1 MIPCFYLTL
10 TLALFIF
17 AWAVKVFPVVPLRIL
32 LVHQSRPGSRSALHC
47 LSLASNASS
56 ILLQPEDRTMCDL
69 ASSSTIHRFT
79 THSPL
84 HLNEAGG
91 PAMLIDISQVK
102 TFVSSNLSSVKKTEQ
117 VATQLNCPL
126 DKLKK
131 TFYKTERVSL
141 SRYIRESR
149 VCRMKERLLTSEAP
163 CKVICLDLG
172 LREDVGAR
180 LFKNTTG
187 MTMEGFR
194 KSYYGATPRIWQT
207 EMHHREEDRPGLRLV
222 ITEKEVRKALTKPAQ
237 KETPRPIP
245 QSGGAW
251 IQGPAH

>member
-1 MIPCFYLTL
+1 
-10 TLALFIF
+10 
-17 AWAVKVFPVVPLRIL
+17 
-32 LVHQSRPGSRSALHC
+32 
-47 LSLASNASS
+47 
-56 ILLQPEDRTMCDL
+56 MCDFAFL
-69 ASSSTIHRFT
+69 SVIHRFA
-79 THSPL
+79 THSPSN
-84 HLNEAGG
+84 LNDAGG
-91 PAMLIDISQVK
+91 PAMTIDISQVK
-102 TFVSSNLSSVKKTEQ
+102 SFVSSNLSYVKKTQQ
-117 VATQLNCPL
+117 VATQLNCSL

-187 MTMEGFR
+187 MTMEEFR
-194 KSYYGATPRIWQT
+194 RSYYGATPRIWQT
-207 EMHHREEDRPGLRLV
+207 EMHNREEDRPGLRLV
-222 ITEKEVRKALTKPAQ
+222 ITEKEVRKALTKPTE
-237 KETPRPIP
+237 KEPPRPIP
-245 QSGGAW
+245 HSGGAW

>member
-1 MIPCFYLTL
+1 M
-10 TLALFIF
+10 
-17 AWAVKVFPVVPLRIL
+17 
-32 LVHQSRPGSRSALHC
+32 
-47 LSLASNASS
+47 
-56 ILLQPEDRTMCDL
+56 
-69 ASSSTIHRFT
+69 IHRFA
-79 THSPL
+79 THSPSNL
-84 HLNEAGG
+84 TDAGG
-91 PAMLIDISQVK
+91 PAMMIDISQVK
-102 TFVSSNLSSVKKTEQ
+102 SFVSSNLSNVKKTQQ
-117 VATQLNCPL
+117 VATQLNCSL

-187 MTMEGFR
+187 MTMEEFR
-194 KSYYGATPRIWQT
+194 KSYYGAMPRIWQT
-207 EMHHREEDRPGLRLV
+207 EMHNREEDRPGLRLV
-222 ITEKEVRKALTKPAQ
+222 ITEKEVRKALTKSPE
-237 KETPRPIP
+237 KESPRPILN
-245 QSGGAW
+245 SSGAW

>member
-1 MIPCFYLTL
+1 
-10 TLALFIF
+10 
-17 AWAVKVFPVVPLRIL
+17 
-32 LVHQSRPGSRSALHC
+32 
-47 LSLASNASS
+47 
-56 ILLQPEDRTMCDL
+56 MCDL
-69 ASSSTIHRFT
+69 VSVSSTRRFS
-79 THSPL
+79 THSPSN
-84 HLNEAGG
+84 LNDAGG
-91 PAMLIDISQVK
+91 PAMMIDISQVK
-102 TFVSSNLSSVKKTEQ
+102 CFVSSNLSSVKKTQQ

-131 TFYKTERVSL
+131 TFYRIERVSL

-187 MTMEGFR
+187 MTMEEFR
-194 KSYYGATPRIWQT
+194 KSYFGATPHIWQT
-207 EMHHREEDRPGLRLV
+207 EMHSRGEDRPGLRLV
-222 ITEKEVRKALTKPAQ
+222 ITEKEIRKALTKSTE
-237 KETPRPIP
+237 KEPTSPIP
-245 QSGGAW
+245 YSSGAW

>member
-1 MIPCFYLTL
+1 
-10 TLALFIF
+10 
-17 AWAVKVFPVVPLRIL
+17 
-32 LVHQSRPGSRSALHC
+32 
-47 LSLASNASS
+47 
-56 ILLQPEDRTMCDL
+56 MCDL
-69 ASSSTIHRFT
+69 TSLSAIHRFS
-79 THSPL
+79 THSPSN
-84 HLNEAGG
+84 LNDAGG
-91 PAMLIDISQVK
+91 PAMMIDISQVK
-102 TFVSSNLSSVKKTEQ
+102 SFVSSNLRSVKKTQQ

-131 TFYKTERVSL
+131 TFYRTERVSL

-187 MTMEGFR
+187 MTMEEFR
-194 KSYYGATPRIWQT
+194 RSYYGATPRIWQT
-207 EMHHREEDRPGLRLV
+207 EIQKREEDRPGLRLV
-222 ITEKEVRKALTKPAQ
+222 ITENEVRKALTKSQ
-237 KETPRPIP
+237 EREPRGPILNN
-245 QSGGAW
+245 SGAW